1 MIRVSFGLDACR
13 ALAGGLSA
21 VEVEAHTVRAMIE
34 ALDQRFPGM
43 GEAVTRRAAI
53 AIDGE
58 IHQDA
63 LFEPLAADAE
73 VYLIPRIGG
82 G

>member
-1 MIRVSFGLDACR
+1 MIRVAFGASAFRD
-13 ALAGGLSA
+13 LAGGLQC
-21 VEVEAHTVRAMIE
+21 VDVEAHTVRALIQ
-34 ALDQRFPGM
+34 ALDERFPGM
-43 GEAVTRRAAI
+43 GDAVARKAAI

-63 LFEPLAADAE
+63 LFEALPPGAE